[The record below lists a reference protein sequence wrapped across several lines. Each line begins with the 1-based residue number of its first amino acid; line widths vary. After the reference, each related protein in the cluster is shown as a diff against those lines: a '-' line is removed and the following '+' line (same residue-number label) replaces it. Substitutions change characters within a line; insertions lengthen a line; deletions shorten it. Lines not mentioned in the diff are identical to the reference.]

1 MAFKRALVVD
11 DSKLARVAL
20 KNMLEAHELEV
31 EFAETGEQALDFLDH
46 ESVDVVFMDHHMP
59 GMDGLQAVDA
69 IKKNPRTA
77 TIPVMMYTTRA
88 GEVYLSQAR
97 ALGAVGVLPK
107 QVQPGV
113 LFEMLEELGLVQE
126 RRAPAEQQQAGAE
139 QAYEVDRR
147 VNDQVTGISLQTI
160 VKRILED
167 QHLSLRADILR
178 GNRNFARQVA
188 KEILAEQSEESEE
201 AEEEQVERTYS
212 QRTVT
217 LLVLL
222 LLVAALVLGGLY
234 LNTADER
241 DAALTRAESL
251 DRTLDERLQAAETV
265 TSGMLVDMNQERNE
279 TEATHLT
286 GLAWS
291 LTEAASHDFDQPA
304 FDSVR
309 LAQLQTLLEH
319 LRELGYR
326 GVVRLTSHLGEF
338 CLAADRLGELAPASP
353 ETPIETCGTIGHPLD
368 GSSFLAERQT
378 EGFAE
383 FMAARPENAQGVRIE
398 LVANDRFAS
407 TRRYPFPE
415 PSTEAGGVSAEI
427 WNETATR
434 NNRVEYEF
442 LPEVGE

>member
-20 KNMLEAHELEV
+20 KKLLEEQELAV
-31 EFAETGEQALDFLDH
+31 EFAESGEAALEFLDR

-59 GMDGLQAVDA
+59 GMDGLEAVAA

-113 LFEMLEELGLVQE
+113 LFEMLEELGLVKD
-126 RRAPAEQQQAGAE
+126 RRSPAGQQPPGAE
-139 QAYEVDRR
+139 EAYEVDRR
-147 VNDQVTGISLQTI
+147 VNDQVAGISLQAI

-167 QHLSLRADILR
+167 QHLALRADILR

-188 KEILAEQSEESEE
+188 KEILAEQ
-201 AEEEQVERTYS
+201 AEDGEGAEGEQAERTYS

-234 LNTADER
+234 LNTAKER
-241 DAALTRAESL
+241 DAALARVDAL
-251 DRTLDERLQAAETV
+251 DQTMDERLQAAESV
-265 TSGMLVDMNQERNE
+265 TSGLLVDMNQERSE
-279 TEATHLT
+279 TEVTHLA

-291 LTEAASHDFDQPA
+291 LTEASSHDFAQPA
-304 FDSVR
+304 FDDAR

-319 LRELGYR
+319 LRELGFR

-338 CLAADRLGELAPASP
+338 CLAADRFGELAPASAD
-353 ETPIETCGTIGHPLD
+353 TPVEACGTIGHPLD
-368 GSSFLAERQT
+368 GSSFLGERQSDA
-378 EGFAE
+378 FAE
-383 FMAARPENAQGVRIE
+383 FMADRPENENGIRVE

-415 PSTEAGGVSAEI
+415 AAEAGLSAGD
-427 WNETATR
+427 WNETAAR

-442 LPEVGE
+442 LPDDAG